1 MSSFNLLA
9 TKIPF
14 IISSIF
20 MIIIRA
26 VTEII
31 SRNNN
36 NTNKGQRG
44 LENLG
49 SQSTNDE
56 SNNIKK
62 EEYNPN
68 RKF

>member
-1 MSSFNLLA
+1 MKESGLSQKSFQ
-9 TKIPF
+9 
-14 IISSIF
+14 
-20 MIIIRA
+20 R
-26 VTEII
+26 
-31 SRNNN
+31 NN

-49 SQSTNDE
+49 SQSKNDDE
-56 SNNIKK
+56 SDNIK

>member
-1 MSSFNLLA
+1 MESEG
-9 TKIPF
+9 
-14 IISSIF
+14 
-20 MIIIRA
+20 IRA

-31 SRNNN
+31 SKN

-49 SQSTNDE
+49 SKLRNDE
-56 SNNIKK
+56 SDIKK
-62 EEYNPN
+62 EYNPN